1 MTMQGVVPG
10 GTPVKFTLTLDTAA
24 TKLLIVP
31 DNAVF
36 LLQYFY
42 CISVMDANVAN
53 RTLEIQILDAA
64 SNQILRFFTDVLT
77 ASQNHQHQ
85 FGLGPKPLNDP
96 PGSLEESRGDRPI
109 YIVGL
114 DRLAISLSNEQA
126 ADVVT
131 LRGVYLRGPN
141 TLPT

>member
-1 MTMQGVVPG
+1 MQPVVPG

-42 CISVMDANVAN
+42 SVAIMDANVAS
-53 RTLEIQILDAA
+53 RVLSIQIEDAA
-64 SNQILRFFTDVLT
+64 GNPIQRFFGDTMA

-85 FGLGPKPLNDP
+85 FGLDFPNSDA
-96 PGSLEESRGDRPI
+96 PI
-109 YIVGL
+109 GMQASVLSAYPVYMVGL
-114 DRLAISLSNEQA
+114 DRLVLGLTNEQA
-126 ADVVT
+126 ADAVT
-131 LRGVYLRGPN
+131 VRGVYLRGPN